1 MPSFQDHL
9 EIKTFLEEKYS
20 LYNQPKF
27 IDSDPIQVP
36 HSFSAKEDIEISAI
50 LTASIAWGRRTLIIK
65 KAQEMMSLMENCPYD
80 FLMNANLKD
89 IARFEKFQ
97 YRTFKGE
104 DAVYF
109 IRALQNIYLNHGG
122 LQELFESAF
131 SLRGNIY
138 DSFLKFREVFFSL
151 NPPLRTLK
159 HIADV
164 TKGTSAKRLNMFL
177 RWMVRK
183 DNRGVDFGVWKN
195 IPPSALLMPLDVHTG
210 NVSRK
215 LELLN
220 RKQNDWKAVL
230 ELTEN
235 LRKYDSS
242 DPVKYDFA
250 LFGLGVFENF

>member
-1 MPSFQDHL
+1 MPSVQDHS
-9 EIKTFLEEKYS
+9 EIKAFLEEKYS

-27 IDSDPIQVP
+27 INSDPIQVP
-36 HSFSAKEDIEISAI
+36 HLFSTKEDIEISAI

-65 KAQEMMSLMENCPYD
+65 KAQEMMSLMENSPYD

-89 IARFEKFQ
+89 ITRFEKFQ

-122 LQELFESAF
+122 LQRLFESGF

-177 RWMVRK
+177 RWMVRE
-183 DNRGVDFGVWKN
+183 DNRGVDFGIWKN

>member
-1 MPSFQDHL
+1 MPSVQDHL
-9 EIKTFLEEKYS
+9 EIKTFLEEKYA

-36 HSFSAKEDIEISAI
+36 HLFSTKEDIEISAI

-65 KAQEMMSLMENCPYD
+65 KAQEMMALMENSPYD

-89 IARFEKFQ
+89 ITRFEKFQ

-122 LQELFESAF
+122 LQRLFESGF

-177 RWMVRK
+177 RWMVRE
-183 DNRGVDFGVWKN
+183 DNRGVDFGIWKN